1 MQQVSKSTNHKS
13 QTMTFWIRWSKLLLP
28 KGSAK
33 KAPSLQILID
43 VAEQPKIQR
52 SVIRNSCNICGTSS
66 GEKQNIFFSLFQQTS
81 KQRQKY
87 NRDYSEALG

>member
-1 MQQVSKSTNHKS
+1 
-13 QTMTFWIRWSKLLLP
+13 MTFWILWSKLLFP

-43 VAEQPKIQR
+43 VAEKPKIQR
-52 SVIRNSCNICGTSS
+52 LVIRNSCNICDTSS
-66 GEKQNIFFSLFQQTS
+66 GEKQNIFSLFQQTS
-81 KQRQKY
+81 KQIQKY